1 MAAAAIASKAGVMSN
16 ASSNPE
22 KNLAPSTYKT
32 KWLYMYLKHLDL
44 PL

>member
-1 MAAAAIASKAGVMSN
+1 MGILEGFSRLQQTESIHQI
-16 ASSNPE
+16 
-22 KNLAPSTYKT
+22 STYKT